1 MSDSPRQKTV
11 LAPCM
16 GVGKIVANVT
26 RRAAYAIH
34 AQCPEDVELLSIPAL
49 MAGDAHER
57 ELIQNNPT
65 IIIDGCALRCTAHI
79 FRQFGVDAV
88 AKIEVNQVMK
98 EKKIGPGKTR
108 KELEETGKRL
118 SDFTAEKVLMAL
130 NDEGLEARFVS
141 PEELLLPPPEGM
153 CGCPDQMFR
162 ATAVPLSPRERADTG
177 HFSKMAVRGEGGA
190 QDGDNAFGLIEC
202 PPLTPRAEQQARRP
216 SPPGGEGN
224 GDGSL
229 RSQHLVTSVTVL
241 PCQGIKR
248 TGGRVTQRAAYEVVE
263 DNFLGKSQ
271 VLCISALAA
280 GCQEDVDMLEK
291 FPTVAINGCN
301 KRCASIAAE
310 YHGVPAV
317 AHVELP
323 DVVPGF
329 DCEAHCYE
337 PDLTEKELAIS
348 SLLSAAATEVVGKLM
363 GTEIDW
369 APGKINLH
377 GLIHEPAKINSLTGY
392 KDIGHGILV
401 QLAKEQIERMN
412 ADAGIKAAASAV
424 EKLNEQKAQ
433 HEVQAATM
441 VCENPGLKTV
451 MTGLFKPKKRN

>member
-1 MSDSPRQKTV
+1 MSDAPRTKTV

-49 MAGDAHER
+49 MAGDPHER
-57 ELIQNNPT
+57 DLIQNNPT

-79 FRQFGVDAV
+79 FRQFGVDAA
-88 AKIEVNQVMK
+88 AKIEVNQVMR

-118 SDFTAEKVLMAL
+118 SDFTAEKVLSAL
-130 NDEGLEARFVS
+130 QDEGLEARFVS
-141 PEELLLPPPEGM
+141 PDELLLPPPEGI
-153 CGCPDQMFR
+153 CGCPDMPRNLFQNTSR
-162 ATAVPLSPRERADTG
+162 VPAEPTELHNLASATAIDASANVHGKHRVS
-177 HFSKMAVRGEGGA
+177 
-190 QDGDNAFGLIEC
+190 
-202 PPLTPRAEQQARRP
+202 
-216 SPPGGEGN
+216 
-224 GDGSL
+224 
-229 RSQHLVTSVTVL
+229 SVTVL

-263 DNFLGKSQ
+263 DRFLGQSQ

-291 FPTVAINGCN
+291 FPTVAVNGCA
-301 KRCASIAAE
+301 KRCASISAE
-310 YHGVPAV
+310 YHGIPAV

-323 DVVPGF
+323 EVVPGF

-337 PDLTEKELAIS
+337 PDLTEKELDIS
-348 SLLSAAATEVVGKLM
+348 HRLAVATGDLVEKLM

-369 APGKINLH
+369 TPRKIDLH
-377 GLIHEPAKINSLTGY
+377 GLIHEPAAINALTGY
-392 KDIGHGILV
+392 KDIGNGILV
-401 QLAKEQIERMN
+401 KLAKEQIARM
-412 ADAGIKAAASAV
+412 DAESALKAPAAAAAQ
-424 EKLNEQKAQ
+424 LNEKKVQ

-441 VCENPGLKTV
+441 ICENPGLKTV
-451 MTGLFKPKKRN
+451 MTGLFKPKKK

>member
-1 MSDSPRQKTV
+1 MDLGSTQKVV

-16 GVGKIVANVT
+16 GVGKIVAAVT
-26 RRAAYAIH
+26 RRAAYSIY

-57 ELIQNNPT
+57 DLIQNNPA

-79 FRQFGVDAV
+79 FRQFGVEAA

-118 SDFTAEKVLMAL
+118 SDFTAEKVLLAL

-141 PEELLLPPPEGM
+141 AEELLQPPPEGL
-153 CGCPDQMFR
+153 CGCP
-162 ATAVPLSPRERADTG
+162 
-177 HFSKMAVRGEGGA
+177 
-190 QDGDNAFGLIEC
+190 
-202 PPLTPRAEQQARRP
+202 EQQRFQVSGSKFQVA
-216 SPPGGEGN
+216 EAN
-224 GDGSL
+224 GAAEVPVGKH
-229 RSQHLVTSVTVL
+229 RVNSVTVL

-263 DNFLGKSQ
+263 DRFLGKSQ

-291 FPTVAINGCN
+291 YPTVAINGCS
-301 KRCASIAAE
+301 KRCASISAE
-310 YHGVPAV
+310 YHGIPAV

-323 DVVPGF
+323 DVVPDF
-329 DCEAHCYE
+329 DCETHCYE

-348 SLLSAAATEVVGKLM
+348 RTLADATTRVVEGLI

-369 APGKINLH
+369 SPRKIDLH
-377 GLIHEPAKINSLTGY
+377 GLVHEPAKINGLTGY
-392 KDIGHGILV
+392 KDIGQGILV
-401 QLAKEQIERMN
+401 KLAKEQIARME
-412 ADAGIKAAASAV
+412 ALAAAKPVAPAAL
-424 EKLNEQKAQ
+424 KIDEQKAQ
-433 HEVQAATM
+433 HEVQAAAM

-451 MTGLFKPKKRN
+451 MTGLFKPRKKD